1 MVRPHLINGLARAG
15 PVRIL
20 AAGDLIP
27 ENDFDLLIRA
37 FAGVARLDPRA
48 RLIIVGEGPEREA
61 LEQLVNEE
69 AMRDYVGLPGSV
81 EPERLGA
88 WLDRAHVF
96 ALTRHEGCAQV
107 TPDALAC
114 AMAEGLSVV
123 VSDVGP
129 VHDLVADGTNGLLV
143 PPGQRSALSR
153 ALHLVVEH
161 DMLRRRLGA
170 SAQMTL
176 QSFDRRRSA

>member
-1 MVRPHLINGLARAG
+1 MVRPHAINGLARSG

-20 AAGDLIP
+20 AAGALLP

-48 RLIIVGEGPEREA
+48 RLIIVGEGPERAA
-61 LEQLVNEE
+61 LEQLVDEE
-69 AMRDYVGLPGSV
+69 GMRDYVGLPGDV
-81 EPERLGA
+81 APERFGL

-96 ALTRHEGCAQV
+96 ALTRHEGCEQRN
-107 TPDALAC
+107 PEALSS

-161 DMLRRRLGA
+161 DALRRRLGA
-170 SAQMTL
+170 SALMTV
-176 QSFDRRRSA
+176 QAGDRRRSA

>member
-1 MVRPHLINGLARAG
+1 MVRPHAMNGLARQG
-15 PVRIL
+15 PIRIL
-20 AAGDLIP
+20 AAGDLVP

-48 RLIIVGEGPEREA
+48 RLIIVGEGPERGA
-61 LEQLVNEE
+61 LERLAQDEGVIE
-69 AMRDYVGLPGSV
+69 YVGMPGAV
-81 EPERLGA
+81 DATRMLHWFE
-88 WLDRAHVF
+88 RAHVF
-96 ALTRHEGCAQV
+96 ALTRHEGCGQDLPAC
-107 TPDALAC
+107 LSC

-129 VHDLVADGTNGLLV
+129 IGDLVADGTNGLVV

-161 DMLRRRLGA
+161 DVLRQRLGA
-170 SAQMTL
+170 CARFTL
-176 QSFDRRRSA
+176 EVEHRRRSA